1 MKKLLL
7 TILLT
12 FFLSGEK
19 NFSEAKFVSEIL
31 IEEKLEKCVK
41 NDKWVCD
48 QNEINEILRWSDQ
61 FKFQIKNC
69 SETNYKA
76 PCRCDLEANSMKKK
90 YCEIKVMP
98 AKVKKSKMQAADYC
112 SKLSNNQNLQVRE
125 EYFKICM
132 KEEGY

>member
-1 MKKLLL
+1 MKRYFVITFL
-7 TILLT
+7 IL
-12 FFLSGEK
+12 FFSGEK
-19 NFSEAKFVSEIL
+19 DFSEAKLVSELL

-41 NDKWVCD
+41 NEKWVCD
-48 QNEINEILRWSDQ
+48 KNEINEILRWSDQ
-61 FKFQIKNC
+61 FKFQIRNC
-69 SETNYKA
+69 SETGYKA
-76 PCRCDLEANSMKKK
+76 PCRCDLETNSMKKK

-98 AKVKKSKMQAADYC
+98 AKIKKSKMQAANYC